1 MYYVMASSDTEKVAS
16 SIACGQFLI
25 KLWTYLDEQQI
36 LAVFTF
42 GPINYLKS
50 ALLISPYLKIA

>member
-1 MYYVMASSDTEKVAS
+1 MYYVIASSDTDTEKVAS

-36 LAVFTF
+36 F
-42 GPINYLKS
+42 GSFYVWTHQLPQVCI
-50 ALLISPYLKIA
+50 ID